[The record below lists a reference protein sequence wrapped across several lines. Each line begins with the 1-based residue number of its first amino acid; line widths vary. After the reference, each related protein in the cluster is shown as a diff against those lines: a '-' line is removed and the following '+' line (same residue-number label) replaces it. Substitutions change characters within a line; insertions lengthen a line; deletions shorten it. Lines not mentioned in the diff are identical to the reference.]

1 MSFTGQESALSK
13 GYIPEGGA
21 FHGVGDKAAEGTIP
35 FGCAVELGTDK
46 EKQYKKFVGGE
57 FQGVAVADP
66 TKDHIDL
73 DGSNNEV
80 YRNRYEDTVMVSVMR
95 RGPVQ
100 VEVDEAVSP
109 TDAVYANAATANFG
123 KTSGGGNVAVPNA
136 KFRTTGAGA
145 GSIVTLDLNLP

>member
-13 GYIPEGGA
+13 GCIPEGGA

-46 EKQYKKFVGGE
+46 VTQYKKFAGGAFE
-57 FQGVAVADP
+57 GVAVADP

-80 YRNRYEDTVMVSVMR
+80 YRNRYEDGIAVSVIR

-100 VEVDEAVSP
+100 VEVDEGVTP
-109 TDAVYANAATANFG
+109 TDAVYVNTATANFG
-123 KTSGGGNVAVPNA
+123 KTSGAGATAVPNA
-136 KFRTTGAGA
+136 KFRTVGAGA
-145 GSIVTLDLNLP
+145 ASIVTLDLNLP